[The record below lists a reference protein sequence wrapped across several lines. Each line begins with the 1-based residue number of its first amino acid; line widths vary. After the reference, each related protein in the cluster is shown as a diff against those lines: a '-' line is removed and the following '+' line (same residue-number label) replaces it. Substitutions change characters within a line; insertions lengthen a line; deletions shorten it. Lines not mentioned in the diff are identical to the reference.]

1 MMPMRTIPLLGCL
14 LLLVACGPSIQGE
27 GEGDAVSL
35 RAEPSTAAPG
45 DTVELIL
52 ANRSD
57 ATLGYNLCSSGMER
71 RTGTN
76 WAPVPSDRMCTMELR
91 MLPPG
96 ESARFPIGL
105 DSDLSAGEYRF
116 VTTVHDQAA
125 GSSTQVRSGVVRVS
139 G

>member
-1 MMPMRTIPLLGCL
+1 MLMRILLLLGCVL
-14 LLLVACGPSIQGE
+14 LLAACGPSIRGE
-27 GEGDAVSL
+27 GEGDAVTL

-52 ANRSD
+52 TNQSGG
-57 ATLGYNLCSSGMER
+57 TLGYNLCSSGMEQR
-71 RTGTN
+71 AGASWTS
-76 WAPVPSDRMCTMELR
+76 VPSNRMCTMELR

-96 ESARFPIGL
+96 ESARFPLGL
-105 DSDLSAGEYRF
+105 ESGLSAGEYRF
-116 VTTVHDQAA
+116 VTTVHDEAA